1 MRTTFQPIA
10 LFTLLMAVLDWV
22 NQLSAQ
28 SLDALRAG
36 VVSTRNLAHKPPK
49 AARREFDRGLR
60 ASEIGHNAEALQHF
74 IAAVDADPEYLEGQ
88 AYLGRLYLLQGE
100 ATLGLEHLDRALSIE
115 ASSDVLHSNRAAA
128 LMMLKRPVEAE
139 QAARQAVQLA
149 PASIAA
155 HYMLG
160 LALLRQNRATP
171 ETALHLEIAVG
182 KYPDVLPGL
191 AWVRER
197 LASTPRK

>member
-1 MRTTFQPIA
+1 MRATFQPIA
-10 LFTLLMAVLDWV
+10 IFTLLMGAVDW
-22 NQLSAQ
+22 NNELSAQ

-36 VVSTRNLAHKPPK
+36 VVSTRNLAHKPLK

-60 ASEIGHNAEALQHF
+60 ASETGRSTEALRHF
-74 IAAVDADPEYLEGQ
+74 TAAVDSDPEYLEAQ

-100 ATLGLEHLDRALSIE
+100 PSLGLKHIEQALSIE
-115 ASSDVLHSNRAAA
+115 PSSDVLHSNRAAA
-128 LMMLKRPVEAE
+128 LMMLQRPAEAE
-139 QAARQAVQLA
+139 QAARRALQLA

-160 LALLRQNRATP
+160 LALLRQNRATK
-171 ETALHLEIAVG
+171 ETAEHLKIAAG
-182 KYPDVLPGL
+182 KYPDVLPWL

-197 LASTPRK
+197 LAATPRK